1 MILIVW
7 YFFQGNIKAQKTT
20 PVKSAISISQS
31 QTESEFE
38 EDQVEAV
45 KSSDNMVFIVEDGRD
60 FEDEQRYLKVFI
72 CYSIIFS

>member
-1 MILIVW
+1 MFNRLCAPCLLDDSHFW
-7 YFFQGNIKAQKTT
+7 SFFQGNIKAQKTT

-60 FEDEQRYLKVFI
+60 FEDEQR
-72 CYSIIFS
+72 